1 MRRNSFFWALL
12 FTLPPH
18 SVARMVTLTDDKLA
32 RRNLTVLVL
41 AQAILGNQLPM
52 VFIMAGLAGQSLAK
66 NICFATMPIS
76 CIVLGAMLASDPLS
90 NLMQKVGRK
99 KGFFLGTFFG
109 ALGGLIAAY
118 GLYVQSFGW
127 FLLASLCTGVFMAS
141 QGFYRFAAID
151 TASES
156 FRPKA
161 VSYVMASGLI
171 AAIIGPQLVKLTDTF
186 FSVPFLMS
194 YLVIV
199 ALNLIGS
206 LIFFAFRNTDYLVT
220 EQGEERPR
228 NRLDLLKSRQ
238 IFASILCAMIAYSMM
253 NLVMTSTPLAVIGCG
268 FSTSDV
274 ADIVSAHVLAMFV
287 PSFFTGHLIVRFGA
301 RRILAIGLVML
312 AIAGLCALEGI
323 DLGNFFAALIMV
335 GLGWNFSFIGATTLL
350 SESHKPH
357 ERGRVQGM
365 NDFFVGA
372 GVTLASLTSGGLM
385 NCSGNSALEGW
396 TAVNLA
402 MLPLLF
408 LAALALFF
416 LTKTANRPKDYK

>member
-1 MRRNSFFWALL
+1 
-12 FTLPPH
+12 
-18 SVARMVTLTDDKLA
+18 
-32 RRNLTVLVL
+32 
-41 AQAILGNQLPM
+41 
-52 VFIMAGLAGQSLAK
+52 
-66 NICFATMPIS
+66 
-76 CIVLGAMLASDPLS
+76 
-90 NLMQKVGRK
+90 
-99 KGFFLGTFFG
+99 
-109 ALGGLIAAY
+109 
-118 GLYVQSFGW
+118 
-127 FLLASLCTGVFMAS
+127 
-141 QGFYRFAAID
+141 
-151 TASES
+151 
-156 FRPKA
+156 
-161 VSYVMASGLI
+161 
-171 AAIIGPQLVKLTDTF
+171 
-186 FSVPFLMS
+186 
-194 YLVIV
+194 
-199 ALNLIGS
+199 
-206 LIFFAFRNTDYLVT
+206 
-220 EQGEERPR
+220 
-228 NRLDLLKSRQ
+228 
-238 IFASILCAMIAYSMM
+238 YSMM

-396 TAVNLA
+396 AAVNLA